1 MLWSIDCDFR
11 GGNDRANADVEP
23 LSDVDEQPQERHL
36 PWPEIFI
43 ILEESVNLKSWQ
55 SWTKDYHCQNQRE
68 HLYFQQ

>member
-23 LSDVDEQPQERHL
+23 LSDVDEQPQERHS

-43 ILEESVNLKSWQ
+43 ILEESVNLKS
-55 SWTKDYHCQNQRE
+55 
-68 HLYFQQ
+68 